1 MTNENKQ
8 VLLQLSKKQITDFTE
23 ALNYE
28 ISKIQIN
35 ISKEDFEK
43 LSDLSNKINNKVE
56 QLKVLMVL

>member
-56 QLKVLMVL
+56 QLKVLI